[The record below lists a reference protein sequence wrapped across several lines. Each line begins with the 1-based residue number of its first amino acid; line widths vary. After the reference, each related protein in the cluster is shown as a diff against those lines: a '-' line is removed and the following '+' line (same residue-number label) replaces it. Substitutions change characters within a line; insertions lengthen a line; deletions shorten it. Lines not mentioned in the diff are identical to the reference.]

1 VAKLELREY
10 KYYKEDIDQYN
21 PINLKKWI
29 EELEN
34 KTPKTVSELEEFINK
49 VDELCSKMS
58 DIGSELYIK
67 MTCDISDTK
76 IRDDYT
82 YFEENI
88 VAYYSP
94 KDFNFKKIISESP
107 AFDEWAK
114 THGET
119 GVLFKSLLIKDKEMF
134 REENVPLHTKESS
147 LGVEYRS
154 IIGSTIINFNG
165 EEKTL
170 PEMEV
175 FLEDSDR
182 QVRESAWRASNNKI
196 LEHKETLNKLF
207 DKLYDLRINIAKNAG
222 FSNYRDYVHK
232 EKGRFS
238 YTVSDIYNFHD
249 AVESEMLPLI
259 KSLNKKRC
267 EKLKIE
273 TLKPWDTKVSL
284 DGIILKP
291 VEKLEE
297 LIPKT
302 IKIMEKT
309 DIEFGRDFSSMNDTN
324 LLDLFGR
331 KNKAPGAYSQEL
343 YKYGAS
349 FIFMNAVGTQS
360 DLNTLAHEIGHACHE
375 FAQKT
380 NKYTS
385 FLELPM
391 EAAELASMAMEM
403 ISMPHWRECYQEETI
418 YNKVRLDHIENALKF
433 FPWCMTV
440 DSFQHKIYT
449 DSPDAVSRETAFTE
463 IMTRYSDAVGV
474 DWTGLDKEKG
484 TRWMRQ
490 LHIFEMPFYYIEY
503 GIAQL
508 GALAVY
514 REYKKDAKKAVENY
528 KRFLA
533 KGYQVPLAKLYKEAG
548 IELKFTK
555 EYIRDLVSFIKD
567 EIL

>member
-1 VAKLELREY
+1 MAKLELREY
-10 KYYKEDIDQYN
+10 KYYKDDIDQYN
-21 PINLKKWI
+21 PENLKKWVKD
-29 EELEN
+29 LEN
-34 KTPKTVSELEEFINK
+34 EKPTTVSELEEFISK
-49 VDELCSKMS
+49 VDELCYKIG
-58 DIGSELYIK
+58 DIGATLYIK
-67 MTCDISDTK
+67 MTCDTSDTK

-88 VAYYSP
+88 TAYYSP

-114 THGET
+114 THEET
-119 GVLFKSLLIKDKEMF
+119 GLLFKSLLIKDKEMF
-134 REENVPLHTKESS
+134 REENVPLYTKESA

-154 IIGSTIINFNG
+154 IIGGTTINFNG
-165 EEKTL
+165 EEKTF

-196 LEHKETLNKLF
+196 LEHKDKLNDLF
-207 DKLYDLRINIAKNAG
+207 DKLYDLRVNIAKNAG

-232 EKGRFS
+232 DKGRFS
-238 YTVSDIYNFHD
+238 YTVSDIYDFHD
-249 AVESEMLPLI
+249 AVESEILPLI

-267 EKLKIE
+267 DSLKIE
-273 TLKPWDTKVSL
+273 SLRPWDTKVSL
-284 DGIILKP
+284 DGITLKP
-291 VEKLEE
+291 VESLDL

-309 DIEFGRDFSSMNDTN
+309 DPEFGQNFSSMNDTN

-331 KNKAPGAYSQEL
+331 KNKAPGGYSYPL

-360 DLNTLAHEIGHACHE
+360 DLNTITHEVGHACHE
-375 FAQKT
+375 FAQK
-380 NKYTS
+380 NHKYTS
-385 FLELPM
+385 FLSLPM

-403 ISMPHWRECYQEETI
+403 VTLPHWRECYQEDKI

-449 DSPDAVSRETAFTE
+449 DSPDAMSREVAFLD
-463 IMTRYSDAVGV
+463 IMTRYSDSIGV
-474 DWTGLDKEKG
+474 DWSGLENEKAV
-484 TRWMRQ
+484 RWMRQ
-490 LHIFEMPFYYIEY
+490 LHIFELPFYYIEY
-503 GIAQL
+503 AIAQL
-508 GALAVY
+508 GALAIY
-514 REYKKDAKKAVENY
+514 REYKKDAKKAVNNY
-528 KRFLA
+528 KKFLA
-533 KGYQVPLAKLYKEAG
+533 KGYQVPLTKLYKEAG

>member
-1 VAKLELREY
+1 MAKLELRKY
-10 KYYKEDIDQYN
+10 KYYNEEIDQYN
-21 PINLKKWI
+21 PVNLKKWI
-29 EELEN
+29 EELESE
-34 KTPKTVSELEEFINK
+34 TPKTVSELEEFINK
-49 VDELCSKMS
+49 VDEIYYKIN
-58 DIGSELYIK
+58 DTGATLYIK
-67 MTCDISDTK
+67 MTCDTSDIK

-107 AFDEWAK
+107 AFDEWSK

-119 GVLFKSLLIKDKEMF
+119 GELFKALLIKDKEIF
-134 REENVPLHTKESS
+134 REENVPLHTKESA

-154 IIGSTIINFNG
+154 IIGSSIINFNG
-165 EEKTL
+165 DEKTF

-182 QVRESAWRASNNKI
+182 EVRETAWRASNNKI
-196 LEHKETLNKLF
+196 LEHKDKLNDLF
-207 DKLYDLRINIAKNAG
+207 DNLYELRVSIAKNAG
-222 FSNYRDYVHK
+222 FSNYRDYIYK

-238 YTVSDIYNFHD
+238 YTVEDTYAFHD
-249 AVESEMLPLI
+249 AIESEMLPLI
-259 KSLNKKRC
+259 KSLNKKRSDA
-267 EKLKIE
+267 LKID
-273 TLKPWDTKVSL
+273 TLRPWDTKVSL
-284 DGIILKP
+284 DGIVLKP
-291 VEKLEE
+291 VKTLEE
-297 LIPKT
+297 LIPKA

-309 DIEFGRDFSSMNDTN
+309 DPEFGRNISSMNETN
-324 LLDLFGR
+324 LLDLLGR
-331 KNKAPGAYSQEL
+331 KNKAPGAYSYPL

-360 DLNTLAHEIGHACHE
+360 DLNTIAHEIGHACHE
-375 FAQKT
+375 FAQK
-380 NKYTS
+380 NHKYTS
-385 FLELPM
+385 FLDLPM

-418 YNKVRLDHIENALKF
+418 YNKVRIDHIESALTF

-440 DSFQHKIYT
+440 DSFQHKVYT
-449 DSPDAVSRETAFTE
+449 DSPDASSREKAFTE

-474 DWTGLDKEKG
+474 DWTGLHNEKSA
-484 TRWMRQ
+484 RWMKQ

-508 GALAVY
+508 GALAIY
-514 REYKKDAKKAVENY
+514 REHKKDAKKAVENY

-533 KGYQVPLAKLYKEAG
+533 KGYQVPLAQLYKEAG